1 MTKNVAYV
9 GTHQP
14 GVGARKT
21 LDDPIRSG
29 ALNEISATQA
39 ASLIAGGQVRS
50 EDLVQACL
58 ERTAQREPGIKAW
71 ATLDPEC
78 ALAAARRA
86 DAMPPAGP
94 LHGVP
99 IGIKDVIDTAEL
111 PTGMGSLIYSS
122 HRPRAD
128 ASCVAM
134 LKAAGAIV
142 LGKTVTCEFAGS
154 APGATRNPRDRE
166 RTPGGSSS
174 GSAAAV
180 ADCMV
185 PLALGTQTG
194 GSILRPASFCGI
206 VGFKPTYGTV
216 NRMGLK
222 FAAESLD
229 TIGLMARDPADIA
242 LGLHVLAR
250 TALAPA
256 AEAPAPLRIGMC
268 RTHLWS
274 KAEAETRAA
283 LDHAAQLA
291 AAAGAEIDEI
301 ELPPHLS
308 DLGDA
313 RGVINDVERA
323 RSLAWEWAH
332 HRDAISPQ
340 MVRQV
345 EHGLSVSGERYHAAL
360 QFAERARGELD
371 QLLGCFDVLLA
382 PCVNGEA
389 PLGLHHAG
397 DPGFQGL
404 WTVLHVPT
412 LSLPTLRGP
421 HGMPVGVQLVGRRY
435 SDLQVLAAARWLI
448 REAGLDGAALMPAT
462 AGRNAIPA

>member
-1 MTKNVAYV
+1 MA
-9 GTHQP
+9 
-14 GVGARKT
+14 
-21 LDDPIRSG
+21 S
-29 ALNEISATQA
+29 ALNELSATQA
-39 ASLIAGGQVRS
+39 ARWIADGRIRS
-50 EDLVQACL
+50 EDLVRACL
-58 ERTAQREPGIKAW
+58 DRTAQREPEVAAW
-71 ATLDPEC
+71 AALDPER
-78 ALAAARRA
+78 ALAAARQA
-86 DAMPPAGP
+86 DATPAAGP

-99 IGIKDVIDTAEL
+99 IGIKDVIDTADL
-111 PTGMGSLIYSS
+111 PTGMGSPIYAG
-122 HRPRAD
+122 HQPRAD

-154 APGATRNPRDRE
+154 APGATQNPWDRE

-180 ADCMV
+180 ADRMV

-194 GSILRPASFCGI
+194 GSVLRPASFCGI
-206 VGFKPTYGTV
+206 VGFKPTYGTI

-229 TIGLMARDPADIA
+229 TIGMMARDPEDIA
-242 LGLHVLAR
+242 LCLHVLTWSPPPQSLDDPER
-250 TALAPA
+250 
-256 AEAPAPLRIGMC
+256 LRIGIC
-268 RTHLWS
+268 RTPLWD

-291 AAAGAEIDEI
+291 AAAGAELTEIDLPGHFS
-301 ELPPHLS
+301 EL
-308 DLGDA
+308 GEA
-313 RGVINDVERA
+313 RAIINDVERA
-323 RSLAWEWAH
+323 RSLAWEWAR

-345 EHGLSVSGERYHAAL
+345 EHGHSVSGERYHAAL
-360 QFAERARGELD
+360 RFAERARWALD
-371 QLLGCFDVLLA
+371 PLLEGVDVLLA

-389 PLGLHHAG
+389 PPGLHYAG
-397 DPGFQGL
+397 DPSFQGL
-404 WTVLHVPT
+404 WTLLHVPT
-412 LSLPTLRGP
+412 VSLPAIRGP

-448 REAGLDGAALMPAT
+448 RRAGLHGGTAMPEST
-462 AGRNAIPA
+462 GRHAIPA